1 MNATR
6 PCFAAS
12 GLLVAGI
19 AFASSR
25 VTIVDEASLAGKWT
39 PDPAAQK
46 VVAGYPSTAIDKSHD
61 VCVSIGYEIGEDG
74 KTSGFSE
81 LNSWTS
87 GSADGAATSQEITPY
102 SQIAAAVVSRY
113 KYVPVGKPHVVFT
126 SATFAFDGSKTVG
139 EAGIRAH
146 CNIANLQDFVAQV
159 QSKSQDKGNLNT
171 EALRRKRNAENEA
184 LRPQASP
191 QGRY

>member
-1 MNATR
+1 MNASR
-6 PCFAAS
+6 LCFAAG
-12 GLLVAGI
+12 GLLLAGI
-19 AFASSR
+19 ACASGR
-25 VTIVDEASLAGKWT
+25 VAIVDAASLAGKWT
-39 PDPAAQK
+39 PDPTVPK
-46 VVAGYPSTAIDKSHD
+46 VVAGYPSNAIDKSHD
-61 VCVSIGYEIGEDG
+61 VCISIGYEIGEDG

-87 GSADGAATSQEITPY
+87 GSADGAATPEEITPY

-113 KYVPVGKPHVVFT
+113 RYVPVGKPHVVFT
-126 SATFAFDGSKTVG
+126 SSTFVFDGSKTLG

-146 CNIANLQDFVAQV
+146 CDIANLEDLVAQI
-159 QSKSQDKGNLNT
+159 KSRSQEKSNLNI

-191 QGRY
+191 QGKY

>member
-1 MNATR
+1 MNASR
-6 PCFAAS
+6 LCLAAG
-12 GLLVAGI
+12 GLLLTGL
-19 AFASSR
+19 AFASGR
-25 VTIVDEASLAGKWT
+25 VTIVDAASLAGKWT
-39 PDPAAQK
+39 PDPTAQK
-46 VVAGYPSTAIDKSHD
+46 VVAGYPSNAVDKSHD
-61 VCVSIGYEIGEDG
+61 VCVSIGYEIGADG

-87 GSADGAATSQEITPY
+87 GSADGVATPEEIGPY

-126 SATFAFDGSKTVG
+126 SSTFAFDGSKTVG

-146 CNIANLQDFVAQV
+146 CDIANLNDLV
-159 QSKSQDKGNLNT
+159 QQIKSKSQDKGNLDL
-171 EALRRKRNAENEA
+171 EALRRKRNAESES

-191 QGRY
+191 QGKY